1 MCVNLE
7 KSKCNGAIDGN
18 KGQHTIFAIEN
29 KPAAQ
34 AAGSD
39 PPPTNST
46 NLSCTMNVLEWDK
59 AVITRTRFRMG

>member
-1 MCVNLE
+1 MVT
-7 KSKCNGAIDGN
+7 
-18 KGQHTIFAIEN
+18 KGQHTSFAIEN

-39 PPPTNST
+39 PPPTSST